1 MSIEWTRRG
10 LTVTAPFWTD
20 DDTYHLQP
28 NARRLES
35 FEVKMATKVGLGV
48 AIDYALS
55 WGIDAIVERVTM
67 LASELGERLVE
78 AGFKVLDGGEA
89 RSGIVS
95 FWSQHEDPETTQER
109 LGVSRINPVAIFSK
123 SARLDMDPLGIPSV
137 VRAALHYFNT
147 SEEITKL
154 IGSLKEVR

>member
-1 MSIEWTRRG
+1 
-10 LTVTAPFWTD
+10 
-20 DDTYHLQP
+20 
-28 NARRLES
+28 
-35 FEVKMATKVGLGV
+35 MATKVGLGV

-109 LGVSRINPVAIFSK
+109 LGVSRINTVAIFSK